1 MTGFTSSLQNVLGT
15 DADAYPL
22 LAERIAIDATDTL
35 RGAEIG
41 LREFRHRPLLRRLWG
56 GLHGHGQEL
65 QAAIG
70 QDLIT
75 AQRAT
80 LSLVQEVM
88 REESRTQY
96 CVNKVLANLH
106 AVNRDVDD
114 LLHKASSLER
124 KLEDVRAELSTETE
138 RLTDEIDTVRRHI
151 DREANVRRLTARY
164 HAGDLSIELGEI
176 LGAALYMASV
186 AWNYWDEPDSRY
198 KDEWAAADA
207 EVRQRLDSRPHRIVE
222 ALLEAAETV
231 SADFI
236 EPVLYLAESATG
248 VLRVTGMLTERRAAN
263 LPVQEKD
270 AEEAVSIVTALSDPD
285 GQLESLLVRDI
296 ELVNA
301 VARNLTP
308 DARR

>member
-1 MTGFTSSLQNVLGT
+1 MTGSTSSALRNVLGDDT
-15 DADAYPL
+15 YPL
-22 LAERIAIDATDTL
+22 LAERIAIDATNTL
-35 RGAEIG
+35 RGAEAG
-41 LREFRHRPLLRRLWG
+41 LRGFRRRPLLRRLWG

-70 QDLIT
+70 QDLIV

-88 REESRTQY
+88 KEESRTQY
-96 CVNKVLANLH
+96 CVNKVLANLY
-106 AVNRDVDD
+106 AVNRDVDG
-114 LLHKASSLER
+114 LLRQTSSLEW
-124 KLEDVRAELSTETE
+124 KLESLRTETK
-138 RLTDEIDTVRRHI
+138 RLTAEIDTVRRHI
-151 DREANVRRLTARY
+151 DREANVRRLTERY
-164 HAGDLSIELGEI
+164 RVGDLSIEPGEI

-207 EVRQRLDSRPHRIVE
+207 VVRQRLDSRPHRIAE

-248 VLRVTGMLTERRAAN
+248 ALHVTGMLMERRAAN
-263 LPVQEKD
+263 LSVQEKN

-285 GQLESLLVRDI
+285 KQLESLLVRDI
-296 ELVNA
+296 ELVNF
-301 VARNLTP
+301 VARELTP
-308 DARR
+308 ADRGQVE